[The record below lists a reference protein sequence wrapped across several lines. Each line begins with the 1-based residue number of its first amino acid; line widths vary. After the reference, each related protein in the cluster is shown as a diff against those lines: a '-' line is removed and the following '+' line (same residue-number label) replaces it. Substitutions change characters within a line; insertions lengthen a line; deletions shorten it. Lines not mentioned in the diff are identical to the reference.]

1 MALVMLQSYNDGKY
15 SIHALIDLKEYR
27 ISNQHIHPFAVMEDY
42 DPIHNTYSAKWTFAT
57 LIDAITFI
65 YQILINDQNHV
76 EMGCV
81 DG

>member
-42 DPIHNTYSAKWTFAT
+42 DPLHNTCSAKWTFAT

-76 EMGCV
+76 EMGCA
-81 DG
+81 DD